1 MIMKTQAIYF
11 IRPLALLFTF
21 LLLACSS
28 DDDDEQL
35 DQGPDFAISEL
46 AGTWN
51 ATEITFSYSGSGIVP
66 DPSFYQIVADGGSG
80 VLTVQSSGRFTLAVT
95 PNGEATES
103 FGGRMYF
110 EDGEFFAI
118 QFDDDPP
125 DDPTYFGAVLN
136 GNTFSLNGGPDTA
149 EWDFDGDGNDE
160 PASVDLTFVKA

>member
-1 MIMKTQAIYF
+1 MKTTTLPFWRIASIF
-11 IRPLALLFTF
+11 LALFV
-21 LLLACSS
+21 LACSS
-28 DDDDEQL
+28 DDNDEQV

-51 ATEITFSYSGSGIVP
+51 ATEITFSYSGTGNVP
-66 DPSFYQIVADGGSG
+66 DPSFYQVVAEGGSG

-95 PNGEATES
+95 PIGEATET

-125 DDPTYFGAVLN
+125 DDPTYFGATLS

-160 PASVDLTFVKA
+160 PASVSLVFVKA

>member
-1 MIMKTQAIYF
+1 MKTKVFNPIRF
-11 IRPLALLFTF
+11 IPLLFAF
-21 LLLACSS
+21 LILSCSS
-28 DDDDEQL
+28 DDEDVQA

-51 ATEITFSYSGSGIVP
+51 ATSLTFSFSGQGAVP
-66 DPSFYQIVADGGSG
+66 EPSFYDLIAEGGSAT
-80 VLTVQSSGRFTLAVT
+80 LTVQSNGRFTLNVM
-95 PNGEATES
+95 PMGEPAES
-103 FGGRMYF
+103 FGGLMYF

-125 DDPTYFGAVLN
+125 DDPTYFGATLS

-160 PASVDLTFVKA
+160 PASVNLVLVKA